1 VRTPH
6 ELQAALAALHRP
18 VTNALAACELVGRS
32 PPYMGDDVRRTHEP
46 SITGPLRGIRSFE
59 VPKSRLSPG
68 LMAKVLHEWV
78 SCSNTVYEV
87 TGLVWAPIESIT
99 IRYGRV

>member
-1 VRTPH
+1 M
-6 ELQAALAALHRP
+6 HRP